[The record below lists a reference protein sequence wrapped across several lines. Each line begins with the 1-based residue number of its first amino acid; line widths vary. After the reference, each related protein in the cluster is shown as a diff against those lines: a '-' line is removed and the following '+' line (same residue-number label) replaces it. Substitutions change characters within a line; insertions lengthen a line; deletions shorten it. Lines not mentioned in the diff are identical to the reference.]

1 MSRRP
6 TLVEFFGEVTD
17 PRIERSKQHL
27 LVDILVIS
35 LCAVIAG
42 ADNFTEIEEFGRSK
56 EALLREWLDL
66 PGGIPSHDTLSRVFA
81 RLNPESL
88 RSCYLRW
95 VETLQASLPEGVV
108 ALDGKT
114 VRRSFDRASETSAI
128 HVVSAWASSSR
139 LVLGQ
144 MKTNDKS
151 NEITAIPVLL
161 DMLSI
166 PGYVVTIDAIGC
178 QKKIAAQIRSKDAD
192 YVLALKRNQP
202 TLHDDV
208 KAYFAD
214 AKARDLKGRPISVFE
229 TWDYEHGRKEMRRC
243 YASSEVD
250 WLKGRDQEGGD
261 WEGLKSIVMVESERT
276 VSGKTSY
283 SRRYYISS
291 LPADAERIG
300 KAVRAHWSI
309 ENQLHWSLDV
319 SFNEDQSRIRKDNA
333 PENFA
338 MIRHLALSLLKR
350 ETTAKGGV
358 NVRRLRA
365 GWDGNY
371 MLKVITG

>member
-1 MSRRP
+1 MARRP
-6 TLVEFFGEVTD
+6 TLVEFFGDVTD
-17 PRIERSKQHL
+17 PRVERSKQHS
-27 LVDILVIS
+27 LVDILVLS

-56 EALLREWLDL
+56 AALLRQWLDL

-81 RLNPESL
+81 RLDPESL
-88 RSCYLRW
+88 RSCFLLW
-95 VETLQASLPEGVV
+95 VETLRESLPEGVV
-108 ALDGKT
+108 AVDGKT
-114 VRRSFDRASETSAI
+114 IRRSFDKASETSAI

-144 MKTNDKS
+144 VKASNKS

-161 DMLSI
+161 EMLSV

-202 TLHDDV
+202 SLHDDV
-208 KAYFAD
+208 VAYFAD
-214 AKARDLKGRPISVFE
+214 AKDRGLKGRPVSVCE
-229 TWDYEHGRKEMRRC
+229 TWNYEHGRQEMRRC
-243 YASSEVD
+243 YASSEVG
-250 WLKGRDQEGGD
+250 WLEGRDSEGGD
-261 WEGLKSIVMVESERT
+261 WAGLKSIVMLESERT
-276 VSGKTSY
+276 VGGETSY
-283 SRRYYISS
+283 TRRYYIAS

-350 ETTAKGGV
+350 ETTSKRGV
-358 NVRRLRA
+358 TARRRKA
-365 GWDGNY
+365 GWDDQY
-371 MLKVITG
+371 LLQVIAG